1 MNTLQHIEQRLYLKG
16 YSTNTIK
23 TYKACLNA
31 FFNHHINYEIES
43 LSKQDILN
51 YMELI
56 VKKGYSKSTQN
67 QHINAIKYY
76 YEKFL
81 NREREF
87 YFVERPIKDKKLP
100 IVLSKSEVQH
110 IISSTYNLKRRTI
123 LAVIYSCGLRVSE
136 LINLKIADIDN
147 KRMVINIKNAKGN
160 KDRQVQLTESILH
173 LSRVYYKN
181 YKPICY
187 LINGQNGDKYS
198 ATSIQKIIKSSSK
211 KAGINKKVT
220 PHTLRHSFATH
231 LLENGTDI
239 RFIQTI
245 LGHND
250 IKTTQIYTHVSSTHL
265 KNIRNPSDGLNFL

>member
-1 MNTLQHIEQRLYLKG
+1 MNTLQHIEQRLVLKG
-16 YSTNTIK
+16 YSLNTIK
-23 TYKACLNA
+23 TYKACLKA
-31 FFNHHINYEIES
+31 FFNHHVNFEIET

-81 NREREF
+81 NKKREF

-100 IVLSKSEVQH
+100 IVLSKSEVQCL
-110 IISSTYNLKRRTI
+110 INSTYNLKHRTI

-136 LINLKIADIDN
+136 LINLKITDIDN

-160 KDRQVQLTESILH
+160 KDRQVQLTESILY
-173 LSRVYYKN
+173 LLRVYYKN
-181 YKPICY
+181 YKPIDF

-198 ATSIQKIIKSSSK
+198 TTSIQKIIKSSSK
-211 KAGINKKVT
+211 RAGIYKKVT